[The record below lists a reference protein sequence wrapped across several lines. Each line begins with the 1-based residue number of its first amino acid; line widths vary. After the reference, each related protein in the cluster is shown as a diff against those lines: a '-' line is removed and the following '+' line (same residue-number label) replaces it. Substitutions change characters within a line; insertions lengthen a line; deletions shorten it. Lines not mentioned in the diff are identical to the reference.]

1 MRVREAEEELGEG
14 VAGEEVG
21 EELHGVGAEGGDVAV
36 GGGWGVGCWGGG
48 RWGGGAGGG
57 GGWEEVL
64 LAEGGDAAGY
74 VVEDLGAD
82 FEAWEWG
89 LG

>member
-21 EELHGVGAEGGDVAV
+21 EELHSVGAEGGDVAV
-36 GGGWGVGCWGGG
+36 GGGWGVGYW
-48 RWGGGAGGG
+48 GGG
-57 GGWEEVL
+57 GGVGVGWGEVL
-64 LAEGGDAAGY
+64 LAEGGDAVGY

-82 FEAWEWG
+82 FEAWEGGWG
-89 LG
+89 